1 MSYFENLSVNFQK
14 DGTSDVL
21 GRLKVAEAQ
30 SLFDTKTLFDK
41 RDIFFTESLVSGGT
55 STFIANNSCV
65 DLSVTTT
72 SGSTAIRQTR
82 EYFNYQ
88 AGKSMHVSISFVLG
102 AKKTNVIKRVGIFD
116 ASNGFFLEQDGTN
129 LKIVRRTLTSG
140 AIVDNPINQSSWNI
154 DRLDGTGKSGYTLD
168 ETKIQLMAIEYTWQ
182 GAGFARFGFYFNN
195 ELVVCHEQVFSNVL
209 TTVSITTPCLPV
221 RFEITNSAT
230 SASAT
235 TFRCI
240 CISVTSEGG
249 YNARGISYS
258 IANTSSIT
266 IANNASVDLLAIRLK
281 AANNRVPV
289 ILKNIGIL
297 STGTTPLRFLCYF
310 NANIVGGTWV
320 SAGTYSAV
328 EYNESITSF
337 TGGELTKSG
346 FVSAQSRQQESL
358 IDSSFKLVS
367 DFAGVSGTFLI
378 VGSAQGGLGNG
389 SARASMDWLE
399 EW

>member
-21 GRLKVAEAQ
+21 GRLKIAEAQ

-140 AIVDNPINQSSWNI
+140 TIVDNPINQSSWNI
-154 DRLDGTGKSGYTLD
+154 DRLDGTGKSGYILD
-168 ETKIQLMAIEYTWQ
+168 ETKIQFMLIEHSWN
-182 GAGFARFGFYFNN
+182 GVVRFGFYFNN
-195 ELVVCHEQVFSNVL
+195 EFIVCHELTFSNVL

-266 IANNASVDLLAIRLK
+266 IANNTSVDLLAIRLK

-297 STGTTPLRFLCYF
+297 STGTSPMQFLCYF
-310 NANIVGGTWV
+310 NATITGGT
-320 SAGTYSAV
+320 
-328 EYNESITSF
+328 
-337 TGGELTKSG
+337 
-346 FVSAQSRQQESL
+346 
-358 IDSSFKLVS
+358 
-367 DFAGVSGTFLI
+367 
-378 VGSAQGGLGNG
+378 
-389 SARASMDWLE
+389 
-399 EW
+399 

>member
-1 MSYFENLSVNFQK
+1 MSYFENISVNYQK
-14 DGTSDVL
+14 DGTLDTL
-21 GRLKVAEAQ
+21 GRLKTTEVK
-30 SLFDTKTLFDK
+30 SLFDIKTLFDK
-41 RDIFFTESLVSGGT
+41 RDIFFTESLANGGT
-55 STFIANNSCV
+55 STFITNNSCV

-72 SGSTAIRQTR
+72 SGSTAIRQTK

-88 AGKSMHVSISFVLG
+88 VGKSIQILISFVLG
-102 AKKTNVIKRVGIFD
+102 AKKTNVIKRVGMFD
-116 ASNGFFLEQDGTN
+116 ASNGFFLKQDGIN
-129 LKIVRRTLTSG
+129 LNIVRRTFVSG
-140 AIVDNPINQSSWNI
+140 SAIDTEITQTSWNV
-154 DRLDGTGKSGYTLD
+154 DKLDGTGKSGYILD
-168 ETKIQLMAIEYTWQ
+168 ETKIQFMLIEHSWN
-182 GAGFARFGFYFNN
+182 GFVRFGFYFNN
-195 ELVVCHEQVFSNVL
+195 EFIVCHELTFSNVL

-258 IANTSSIT
+258 AANTSSIT
-266 IANNASVDLLAIRLK
+266 ISNNTSVDLLAIRLK
-281 AANNRVPV
+281 AANNRIPV

-297 STGTTPLRFLCYF
+297 STGTSPMQFLCYF
-310 NANIVGGTWV
+310 NATITGGTWV

-337 TGGELTKSG
+337 TAGELIKSG
-346 FVSAQSRQQESL
+346 FVSSQSRQQQSFV
-358 IDSSFKLVS
+358 DNGFKLVS
-367 DFAGVSGTFLI
+367 DFTGASGTFLI

-389 SARASMDWLE
+389 GARASIDWLE

>member
-1 MSYFENLSVNFQK
+1 MSHFENISVNYQK
-14 DGTSDVL
+14 DGTLDTL
-21 GRLKVAEAQ
+21 GRLKTTEAQ

-88 AGKSMHVSISFVLG
+88 VGKSIQILISFVLG
-102 AKKTNVIKRVGIFD
+102 AKKTNVIKRVGMFD
-116 ASNGFFLEQDGTN
+116 ASNGFFLKQDGIN
-129 LKIVRRTLTSG
+129 LNIVRRTFVSG
-140 AIVDNPINQSSWNI
+140 SAIDTEITQTSWNV
-154 DRLDGTGKSGYTLD
+154 DKLDGTGKSGYILD
-168 ETKIQLMAIEYTWQ
+168 ETKIQFMLIEHSWN
-182 GAGFARFGFYFNN
+182 GVVRFGFYFNN
-195 ELVVCHEQVFSNVL
+195 EFIVCHELTFSNVL

-221 RFEITNSAT
+221 RFEITNSIA

-235 TFRCI
+235 TLRCI
-240 CISVTSEGG
+240 GISITCDSS
-249 YNARGISYS
+249 YNANCISYS
-258 IANTSSIT
+258 ATNTSSIT
-266 IANNASVDLLAIRLK
+266 IANNTSVDLLAIRLK

-289 ILKNIGIL
+289 ILKNIGLL
-297 STGTTPLRFLCYF
+297 STGTAPVQFLCYF

-328 EYNESITSF
+328 EYNETVTSF
-337 TGGELTKSG
+337 TAGELIKSG

-367 DFAGVSGTFLI
+367 DFAGASGTFLI
-378 VGSAQGGLGNG
+378 VGSARGGLGNG
-389 SARASMDWLE
+389 GARASMDWLE

>member
-21 GRLKVAEAQ
+21 GRLKIAEAQ

-140 AIVDNPINQSSWNI
+140 TIVDNPINQSSWNV
-154 DRLDGTGKSGYTLD
+154 DKLDGTGKSGYILD
-168 ETKIQLMAIEYTWQ
+168 ETKIQFMLIEHSWN
-182 GAGFARFGFYFNN
+182 GVVRFGFYFNN
-195 ELVVCHEQVFSNVL
+195 EFIVCHELTFSNVL

-258 IANTSSIT
+258 IANTSNIT
-266 IANNASVDLLAIRLK
+266 IANNTSVDLLAIRLK

-289 ILKNIGIL
+289 ILKNIGLL
-297 STGTTPLRFLCYF
+297 STGTAPVQFLCYF

-328 EYNESITSF
+328 EYNETVTSF
-337 TGGELTKSG
+337 TAGELIKSG

-367 DFAGVSGTFLI
+367 DFAGASGTFLI

-389 SARASMDWLE
+389 GARASMDWLE

>member
-21 GRLKVAEAQ
+21 GRLKIAEAQ

-140 AIVDNPINQSSWNI
+140 TIVDNPINQSSWNV
-154 DRLDGTGKSGYTLD
+154 DKLDGTGKSGYILD
-168 ETKIQLMAIEYTWQ
+168 ETKIQFMLIEHSWN
-182 GAGFARFGFYFNN
+182 GVVRFGFYFNN
-195 ELVVCHEQVFSNVL
+195 EFIVCHELTFSNVL

-266 IANNASVDLLAIRLK
+266 IANNTSVDLLAIRLK

-289 ILKNIGIL
+289 ILKNIGLL
-297 STGTTPLRFLCYF
+297 STGTAPVQFLCYF

-328 EYNESITSF
+328 EYNETVTSF
-337 TGGELTKSG
+337 TAGELIKSG

-367 DFAGVSGTFLI
+367 DFAGASGTFLI

-389 SARASMDWLE
+389 GARASMDWLE

>member
-21 GRLKVAEAQ
+21 GRLKIAEAQ

-140 AIVDNPINQSSWNI
+140 TIVDNPINQSSWNV
-154 DRLDGTGKSGYTLD
+154 DKLDGTGKSGYILD
-168 ETKIQLMAIEYTWQ
+168 ETKIQFMLIEHSWN
-182 GAGFARFGFYFNN
+182 GVVRFGFYFNN
-195 ELVVCHEQVFSNVL
+195 EFIVCHELTFSNVL

-258 IANTSSIT
+258 IANTSNIT
-266 IANNASVDLLAIRLK
+266 IANNTSVDLLAIRLK

-297 STGTTPLRFLCYF
+297 STGTSPIQFLCYF

-328 EYNESITSF
+328 EYNETVTSF
-337 TGGELTKSG
+337 TAGELIKSG

-367 DFAGVSGTFLI
+367 DFAGASGTFLI

-389 SARASMDWLE
+389 GARASMDWLE